1 LRSGFFSGTI
11 TGVDQPPDDKDVVSA
26 DPEQGSVQAQV
37 IGLTHFK
44 RLLPLLHRLDDVGR
58 ERDGAGNRTLLMGDY
73 CAVVMLYL
81 FNPMIDSLRSLQR
94 TLGLNPVAKAL
105 GVKRF
110 SLGSFSE
117 SVRVFDPQRLKPI
130 IEELAGELAPLSR
143 DPRLAELKHA
153 LTLVDGSVLQ
163 GLCRLTGA
171 ACAQTRYCTA
181 KDGRSM
187 HGWRLHMQLDLETFC
202 PHKTELT
209 GANKLGE
216 GGEAHV
222 LRQSL
227 EPGRCYVGDGG
238 YADRGLFD
246 AIVAAGGSYVV
257 RMREDSVFEVL
268 EERTLSQEAL
278 DANLTRDALVRL
290 TGATGTT
297 SHTVRLIMVQ
307 VQPHPRRTRKIQPG
321 SNKTTRHT
329 DVLLIATNLIDL
341 PAELVALIYRYRYS
355 VELFFRLFKQLLG
368 LRHLLS
374 QRKEGVEIQVYC
386 CVIAC
391 MLINLQTG
399 KKPDKALIQMLGFY
413 LLGLATEQ
421 DVIDHLNKPDNTGVK
436 LNAKAELWEKLGF

>member
-1 LRSGFFSGTI
+1 LRSRFFFGTI
-11 TGVDQPPDDKDVVSA
+11 ARVDQPPDDKDVVSS
-26 DPEQGSVQAQV
+26 DPQPGSAEAHIV
-37 IGLTHFK
+37 GLAHFK
-44 RLLPLLHRLDDVGR
+44 RLLPLLHRLDDAGCD
-58 ERDGAGNRTLLMGDY
+58 RDTAGNRTLLMGDY

-94 TLGLNPVAKAL
+94 ALGLNPVAKAL

-117 SVRVFDPQRLKPI
+117 SVRVFDPQRLKTI
-130 IEELAGELAPLSR
+130 VQELAGELAPLSR

-163 GLCRLTGA
+163 GLCRLTGV
-171 ACAQTRYCTA
+171 ACTQTRYCTA
-181 KDGRSM
+181 KDGRAL

-202 PHKTELT
+202 PRKTELT

-216 GGEAHV
+216 GSETHV

-227 EPGRCYVGDGG
+227 ESDRCYVGDGG

-246 AIVAAGGSYVV
+246 AIVAAGSSYVT
-257 RMREDSVFEVL
+257 RMREDTVLEVL
-268 EERTLSQEAL
+268 EERILAQEAL

-290 TGATGTT
+290 TGTTGGT
-297 SHTVRLIMVQ
+297 SHTVRIIMVQ
-307 VQPHPRRTRKIQPG
+307 VEPHPRRTRKIQPG
-321 SNKTTRHT
+321 SNKSTRQT

-341 PAELVALIYRYRYS
+341 PAELIALIYRYRYS

-374 QRKEGVEIQVYC
+374 QRREGVEIQVYC

-399 KKPDKALIQMLGFY
+399 MKPNKALIQMLGFH
-413 LLGLATEQ
+413 LLGLASEQ

-436 LNAKAELWEKLGF
+436 VNAKAELWKKLGF